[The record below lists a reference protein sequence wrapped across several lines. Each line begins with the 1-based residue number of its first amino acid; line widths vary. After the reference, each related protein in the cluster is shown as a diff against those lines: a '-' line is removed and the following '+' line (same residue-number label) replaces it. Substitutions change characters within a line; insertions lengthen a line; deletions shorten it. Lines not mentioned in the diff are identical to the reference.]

1 MGRKYDLEIKL
12 ELLSVPHKSNG
23 DNMCYCLLSIMRT
36 YCSTLRVILSFY
48 LCSAVYDL
56 VVTGS
61 IDSNHPDLKDDPTGI
76 FQNLALSHTFPLVS
90 LHNKVHVSVKNCSV
104 LMSTIDLVMQ
114 LKLLIK

>member
-1 MGRKYDLEIKL
+1 
-12 ELLSVPHKSNG
+12 
-23 DNMCYCLLSIMRT
+23 MCYCLLSIMRT